1 MAQRRERAR
10 IQRGALTAEEAEKL
24 FATVDETGHTNEE
37 TARKQR
43 KRRKEVG
50 QGVDVDPLSD
60 ADPSGSNVEKV
71 ITKTAVGF
79 VVVFLAIVVVSQV
92 TYGFARR
99 ASTAN
104 LAEAANVTNVASALR
119 GGVEWGN
126 GFTQFP
132 EVFSVQEADENTHRI
147 EVTVTDTSSKDALEA
162 FAGSQIQA
170 TALAVNSL
178 LNPNI
183 NTLIY
188 HVNVHVDA
196 DGAYETSQL
205 FGFLKPKG
213 EIKTIMT
220 FIWTKA
226 TTEGGGVRF
235 NCTITG
241 VDQDMQEQLREN
253 VTSSFTPSAILSSV
267 LGDERSGRN
276 SDKTSDKAADK
287 TSDKESATDSKDAS
301 KSDATA
307 NAAEAATANGEGGT
321 EASSAQGA
329 VPAAEASA
337 EGESN

>member
-79 VVVFLAIVVVSQV
+79 VVIFLAIVVVSQV

-188 HVNVHVDA
+188 HVNVHVGD
-196 DGAYETSQL
+196 DGKYETSQL

-226 TTEGGGVRF
+226 TTESGGVRF

-267 LGDERSGRN
+267 LGDDKTGRN
-276 SDKTSDKAADK
+276 SDKTSDK
-287 TSDKESATDSKDAS
+287 ESATASKDATKTDAAATS
-301 KSDATA
+301 ADNATA
-307 NAAEAATANGEGGT
+307 DAAATTEGSAEAA
-321 EASSAQGA
+321 SAQGA
-329 VPAAEASA
+329 APAADASA
-337 EGESN
+337 EGASN

>member
-50 QGVDVDPLSD
+50 QGVDIDPLSD

-79 VVVFLAIVVVSQV
+79 VVIFLAIVVVSQV

-132 EVFSVQEADENTHRI
+132 EDFSVQEADENTHRI

-188 HVNVHVDA
+188 HVNVHVAA
-196 DGAYETSQL
+196 DGTYETSQL

-220 FIWTKA
+220 FIWTKT
-226 TTEGGGVRF
+226 TTESGGVRF
-235 NCTITG
+235 NCTIAG
-241 VDQDMQEQLREN
+241 VDQSMQEQLREN

-267 LGDERSGRN
+267 FGDDKSTKG
-276 SDKTSDKAADK
+276 SDKS
-287 TSDKESATDSKDAS
+287 SDKENATGSKDAS
-301 KSDATA
+301 KADAASDAPTA
-307 NAAEAATANGEGGT
+307 PSASADASATG
-321 EASSAQGA
+321 ASSSEGA
-329 VPAAEASA
+329 
-337 EGESN
+337 SN

>member
-1 MAQRRERAR
+1 MAQRKERAR

-37 TARKQR
+37 TARMQR

-50 QGVDVDPLSD
+50 QAVDVDPLSD

-71 ITKTAVGF
+71 ITKTAVSF
-79 VVVFLAIVVVSQV
+79 VVIFLAIVVVSQV
-92 TYGFARR
+92 SCGLARR

-104 LAEAANVTNVASALR
+104 LAAATNVTNVASALR

-132 EVFSVQEADENTHRI
+132 EDFTVQEADENTHRV

-183 NTLIY
+183 NTVIY
-188 HVNVHVDA
+188 HVNVHVA
-196 DGAYETSQL
+196 NDGTYENAKL
-205 FGFLKPKG
+205 FGFLKPTS
-213 EIKTIMT
+213 EVKTIMT
-220 FIWTKA
+220 FIWTK
-226 TTEGGGVRF
+226 TTSDQGVRF

-241 VDQDMQEQLREN
+241 VDEDMQERLREN
-253 VTSSFTPSAILSSV
+253 ITSSFTPNAILSALS
-267 LGDERSGRN
+267 GDEKS
-276 SDKTSDKAADK
+276 K
-287 TSDKESATDSKDAS
+287 DSKDGAAAGS
-301 KSDATA
+301 TA
-307 NAAEAATANGEGGT
+307 AGAATAPNGT
-321 EASSAQGA
+321 TTASGDAAATTDANANANGDANANGSNNANGA
-329 VPAAEASA
+329 S
-337 EGESN
+337 GQQ